1 MEVTNFVATTAS
13 AASIVQIISTN
24 QTVAMA
30 PPIGLSRP
38 VEEKDLR
45 TRSDGGNIAGAS
57 SYVKFVITSNE
68 SVCARLIECDLLP
81 VAASQ

>member
-1 MEVTNFVATTAS
+1 AS

-38 VEEKDLR
+38 VEEKDYVHAQ
-45 TRSDGGNIAGAS
+45 IAE
-57 SYVKFVITSNE
+57 I
-68 SVCARLIECDLLP
+68 
-81 VAASQ
+81 

>member
-1 MEVTNFVATTAS
+1 
-13 AASIVQIISTN
+13 
-24 QTVAMA
+24 MA

-45 TRSDGGNIAGAS
+45 TGSDNRNIAGDS

-81 VAASQ
+81 IASSQ